1 MFVAENPAAIIFYF
15 EYNNASFSC
24 DDHIYLRVLSTW
36 FSNI

>member
-24 DDHIYLRVLSTW
+24 YGNIYLRVLSTW